1 MDNLREPSAV
11 ASCTKSLLFLPLELF
26 ALSVVGIELL
36 GESVAGATPTVVSDA
51 ASDRRDVMER
61 TLLMYYART

>member
-1 MDNLREPSAV
+1 M
-11 ASCTKSLLFLPLELF
+11 FQPLDLF